1 VADAIE
7 RVVDVVGERR
17 ALEDR
22 AARDVRMLGV
32 NAAVEDGHD
41 DTGAG
46 AAVERR
52 VVKMI

>member
-1 VADAIE
+1 
-7 RVVDVVGERR
+7 
-17 ALEDR
+17 
-22 AARDVRMLGV
+22 V